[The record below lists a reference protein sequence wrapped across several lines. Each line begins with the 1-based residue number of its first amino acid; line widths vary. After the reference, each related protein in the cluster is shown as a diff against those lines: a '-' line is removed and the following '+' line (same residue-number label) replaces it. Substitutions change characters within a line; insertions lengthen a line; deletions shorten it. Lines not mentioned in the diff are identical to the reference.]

1 MFKRKAYKD
10 LLEWKEKYSKKY
22 SVLLEGP
29 RRVGKSTI
37 AEAFAKE
44 YFKSYI
50 VIDFA
55 NITDELLD
63 VFKDIA
69 NIDLFFLKLQQ
80 ATHTK
85 LYEHESVVVFDEIQ
99 LAPKVRQA
107 IKYLVKDGR
116 YSYIE
121 TGSLIS
127 IKKNVKDIVIP
138 SEEMKIPVYPMDYE
152 EFCWAINRDYS
163 LLQNIIKINK
173 PLGQAVNRSLMK
185 DFRLYMAIGGMP
197 QAVAAYIEKASLI
210 EIDAVKK
217 GIIDLYQDDFNKI
230 DPSGRLGMIY
240 NSIPSQLAL
249 QKNKFKLNTA
259 IQKRSSEKDISLL
272 YDLIQSRTVIPC
284 YNVTDPSISL
294 DLTKDLN
301 QYKLYCSDIGL
312 FTTLLF
318 NNKKIVSGDIY
329 QKLLSDKLEANLGF
343 LYENMIAQIIYSQK
357 RNLYYATW
365 TEKDKS
371 HPYEVDFLLTN
382 KSKIVPIEV
391 KSSAINN
398 HTSISKFVQKYSSI
412 ISRQILFSQHDIGN
426 IEMLELQPIY
436 LALLIISSLD

>member
-382 KSKIVPIEV
+382 KNKIVPIEV